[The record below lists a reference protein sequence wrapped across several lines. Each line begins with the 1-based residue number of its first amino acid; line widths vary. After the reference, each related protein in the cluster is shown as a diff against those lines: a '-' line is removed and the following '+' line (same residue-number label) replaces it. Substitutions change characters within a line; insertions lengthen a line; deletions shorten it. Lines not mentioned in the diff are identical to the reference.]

1 MGRNSPQTNS
11 LRTGN
16 ELLPALGKFGSIQRM
31 TAHSLRR
38 GAGLMLSALG
48 ISACASGPPQQ
59 GPITVTRVAEIQAM
73 KVPPHMLVKT
83 TIRLH
88 EKDEVMTAP
97 SVIQKPGQTASVDLV
112 RDFRYPT
119 DFTLPM
125 ASRDLLGHPT
135 PEAAGKKQGAF
146 PVTPTTPKEFVNQPT
161 GIQMTLSPRF
171 ESGLVI
177 LKGEIKVTTFDGF
190 TSAAGELVAR
200 PIIASKKQP
209 ILLTANKVQAPLIRE
224 NRSPIF
230 VAALPGK
237 TYTMQVAGAHGPMQ
251 VDFTCELVPDGK
263 R

>member
-1 MGRNSPQTNS
+1 MSRG
-11 LRTGN
+11 G
-16 ELLPALGKFGSIQRM
+16 LPCADEFGSIQRM
-31 TAHSLRR
+31 TLQSLRR
-38 GAGLMLSALG
+38 GTGLMLVVFWLG
-48 ISACASGPPQQ
+48 GCASGPPQQ
-59 GPITVTRVAEIQAM
+59 EPITVTRVAEIQGM
-73 KVPPHMLVKT
+73 KIPPHMGVKT

-88 EKDEVMTAP
+88 EKGSVMTAP
-97 SVIQKPGQTASVDLV
+97 SVTQKPGQTASVDLV
-112 RDFRYPT
+112 KDFIYPT

-135 PEAAGKKQGAF
+135 PEAAGKKQGSF

-161 GIQMTLSPRF
+161 GIQITISPRF

-200 PIIASKKQP
+200 PIIASKEQP
-209 ILLTANKVQAPLIRE
+209 MLLTPNLVRAPLLRE

-251 VDFTCELVPDGK
+251 VDFTCELVSEK
-263 R
+263 K